1 MIAATLDVDAGPV
14 LDYIE
19 QVRRATG
26 VRVTPAHLVGR
37 AAAKVTE
44 ALPGLN
50 GRVVSGRSPRRPPHE
65 RSFKNKSWRAALS
78 WCTDYVRTC
87 LAGGHPP
94 RPSTWLLRRIKPACA
109 RAGWHYS
116 VASQAVRAADT
127 RAVCHM
133 VLYAAW

>member
-37 AAAKVTE
+37 AAAKVVE

-50 GRVVSGRSPRRPPHE
+50 GRVVFGSFAPSP
-65 RSFKNKSWRAALS
+65 
-78 WCTDYVRTC
+78 TT
-87 LAGGHPP
+87 
-94 RPSTWLLRRIKPACA
+94 
-109 RAGWHYS
+109 
-116 VASQAVRAADT
+116 
-127 RAVCHM
+127 
-133 VLYAAW
+133 

>member
-1 MIAATLDVDAGPV
+1 MSNPAEIPFSVWRKIAMASWRQRKDPMIAATLDVDAGPV

-50 GRVVSGRSPRRPPHE
+50 GRVVFGSFAPSP
-65 RSFKNKSWRAALS
+65 
-78 WCTDYVRTC
+78 TT
-87 LAGGHPP
+87 
-94 RPSTWLLRRIKPACA
+94 
-109 RAGWHYS
+109 
-116 VASQAVRAADT
+116 
-127 RAVCHM
+127 
-133 VLYAAW
+133 